1 MTFLWQIFSTRQRK
15 KKKKKKEGMRHING
29 FSLEKNG
36 HKSTHDEEK
45 NVNSPYGDKRLQ
57 QVLSF

>member
-1 MTFLWQIFSTRQRK
+1 LWQIFSTRQRK
-15 KKKKKKEGMRHING
+15 KEKKKEGMRGING

-36 HKSTHDEEK
+36 PKLTHDEEN
-45 NVNSPYGDKRLQ
+45 NVNSPYSDKRLQ

>member
-1 MTFLWQIFSTRQRK
+1 VTFFVANFLNLAK
-15 KKKKKKEGMRHING
+15 EKKKKKEGMRSING

-36 HKSTHDEEK
+36 PKLTHDEEK
-45 NVNSPYGDKRLQ
+45 NVNSPYSDKRLQ